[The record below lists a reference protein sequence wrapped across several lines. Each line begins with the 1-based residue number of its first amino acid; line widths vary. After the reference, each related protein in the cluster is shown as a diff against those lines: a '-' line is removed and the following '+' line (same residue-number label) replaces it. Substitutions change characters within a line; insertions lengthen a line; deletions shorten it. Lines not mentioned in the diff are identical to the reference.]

1 MRLIPSTLIAL
12 GAVAGLS
19 GAAAAYQAA
28 TSDEPVVT
36 RNVSDSPDPTP
47 STVVNLLPC
56 DDGSELRD
64 DVCVRIEDRFVP
76 AAPATSSDDTSSPT
90 AEPTP
95 EADDDDA
102 FDDDDVFDDD
112 AFEDDDADE
121 AEDADDGD
129 HGDDDGADH
138 DVDDDH
144 GGDSDDDDDADDSSD
159 DD

>member
-95 EADDDDA
+95 EADDD
-102 FDDDDVFDDD
+102 VFDDD

-144 GGDSDDDDDADDSSD
+144 GGDSDDDDADDSSD

>member
-12 GAVAGLS
+12 GTVAGLS
-19 GAAAAYQAA
+19 GAAVAYQSA

-36 RNVSDSPDPTP
+36 RPVSDSPDPTP

-56 DDGSELRD
+56 DDGAELRD
-64 DVCVRIEDRFVP
+64 DVCVSTEDRFVP
-76 AAPATSSDDTSSPT
+76 AAPATTSDDGSAPAAPT
-90 AEPTP
+90 AGPTAGP
-95 EADDDDA
+95 TADDDE
-102 FDDDDVFDDD
+102 FDDDDSF
-112 AFEDDDADE
+112 DDDADE
-121 AEDADDGD
+121 AEDADDDGR

-144 GGDSDDDDDADDSSD
+144 GGDRDDDSDDSSD

>member
-12 GAVAGLS
+12 GAVAGIS
-19 GAAAAYQAA
+19 GAATAYQAA

-36 RNVSDSPDPTP
+36 RTVSDSPDPTP

-76 AAPATSSDDTSSPT
+76 AAPATSSDDASSPAAPT
-90 AEPTP
+90 ARPTTD
-95 EADDDDA
+95 ADDDDA
-102 FDDDDVFDDD
+102 FDDDG

-121 AEDADDGD
+121 AEDADDDGD

-144 GGDSDDDDDADDSSD
+144 GGDSDDSSD

>member
-1 MRLIPSTLIAL
+1 MRLIPSALIAV
-12 GAVAGLS
+12 GAVAGIS

-36 RNVSDSPDPTP
+36 RTVSNSPDPTP

-56 DDGSELRD
+56 EDGSELRD

-76 AAPATSSDDTSSPT
+76 AAPATSSDDGSSPGAPT
-90 AEPTP
+90 AAPTSGP
-95 EADDDDA
+95 TTDADDDHDES
-102 FDDDDVFDDD
+102 FDD
-112 AFEDDDADE
+112 DDDADE
-121 AEDADDGD
+121 VEDADDDGS

-144 GGDSDDDDDADDSSD
+144 GGDSDDSDDSSD